1 MSECKILIVD
11 DEQFV
16 REHFE
21 RHIPWVESGFSWM
34 GAAVH
39 GQQALQMME
48 RELPDIVL
56 TDITMPVMD
65 GISFAQKVKER
76 WPQVEIIF
84 LTAHD
89 EFTYAQQAIGLGAKN
104 YLLKMGLSKE
114 RIIGA
119 CQKAA
124 EGMLRTKNERTEEID
139 LWNRKKMLI
148 EAWLYNQSVQDLE
161 SELKTV
167 LYLHGQYYV
176 YASIICSLHDQT
188 QIQSG
193 RSLESLQRKIAGKM
207 QSWTSEIVSDV
218 KIVAFPLGDFHLV
231 VQLSIAQGF
240 GIHVMQQLVHQF
252 RHEVA
257 KEISLLFQVNGIVN
271 VSSIG
276 SNVNERN
283 SKFSIALLK
292 AEQSFYA
299 AELNDVVELK
309 NTVELSNY
317 DRVQQ
322 LEQAA
327 KLTRMLEQREWA
339 AFLAEVNRLITLQ
352 TPLCSPLYLVN
363 VAKMALDHIA
373 DIPNSVFRH
382 FSLKLKL
389 ITEWAQYR
397 EWWQQLIAELSIPLQ
412 LLHEKPMVRKEIQ
425 RLCERIASN
434 VDKDL
439 TIRMLADEMQMNSA
453 YLGQLFKQETGE
465 YLSDYITR
473 VRIEKAKE
481 LLQKSDLKIYEVSQ
495 KVGID
500 NYRYFCKMF
509 KEHVGTTPTAFKRSA
524 L

>member
-1 MSECKILIVD
+1 MSACKVLIVD

-21 RHIPWVESGFSWM
+21 RHIPWAESGFSWM

-89 EFTYAQQAIGLGAKN
+89 EFSYAQQAIGLGAKN

-114 RIIGA
+114 RIIEA

-124 EGMLRTKNERTEEID
+124 EGMLRTKSERSEEID
-139 LWNRKKMLI
+139 LWNRKKLLI
-148 EAWLYNQSVQDLE
+148 EAWLYNQSVLDEEGELE
-161 SELKTV
+161 TA
-167 LYLHGQYYV
+167 LYLHGRYYV
-176 YASIICSLHDQT
+176 YASIICTLHDQSR
-188 QIQSG
+188 IQSE
-193 RSLESLQRKIAGKM
+193 RSLESLQRNMAGKLE
-207 QSWTSEIVSDV
+207 SWTGESALDV
-218 KIVAFPLGDFHLV
+218 KVVAFPLGGSSLII
-231 VQLSIAQGF
+231 QLSIAQGF
-240 GIHVMQQLVHQF
+240 GMQVMQQLVHQF
-252 RHEVA
+252 RQEAA
-257 KEISLLFQVNGIVN
+257 KDLSQLYEVNGSIYL
-271 VSSIG
+271 SSIG
-276 SNVNERN
+276 SHVNERRD
-283 SKFSIALLK
+283 KLFIALQK

-299 AELNDVVELK
+299 AELNHPAELGR
-309 NTVELSNY
+309 Y
-317 DRVQQ
+317 DRIQQ

-327 KLTRMLEQREWA
+327 KLTKLLGRREWA
-339 AFLAEVNRLITLQ
+339 AFLAEVNRLTTLQ

-363 VAKMALDHIA
+363 VARTVLDHIA
-373 DIPNSVFRH
+373 HIPDRTFRH
-382 FSLKLKL
+382 YSLKLKL
-389 ITEWAQYR
+389 ITEWAQYL

-412 LLHEKPMVRKEIQ
+412 LLHEKTTVRKEIQ
-425 RLCERIASN
+425 RLCELIAA
-434 VDKDL
+434 DIGKDL
-439 TIRMLADEMQMNSA
+439 TIRMLAEEMQMNAA

-465 YLSDYITR
+465 YLSDYMSR

-481 LLQKSDLKIYEVSQ
+481 LLQQTDLKIYEVSQ

-509 KEHVGTTPTAFKRSA
+509 KEHVGTTPTAFKRST

>member
-1 MSECKILIVD
+1 MGDCKILIVD

-21 RHIPWVESGFSWM
+21 RHIPWAESGFSWI

-89 EFTYAQQAIGLGAKN
+89 EFSYAQQAIGLGAKN

-124 EGMLRTKNERTEEID
+124 EGMLQMKIERSDEND
-139 LWNRKKMLI
+139 LWNQKKMLI
-148 EAWLYNQSVQDLE
+148 EALLYNQSVPDLE
-161 SELKTV
+161 SELESV
-167 LYLHGQYYV
+167 LYLHGQYYIYGSV
-176 YASIICSLHDQT
+176 TCSLHDQT
-188 QIQSG
+188 QIQSE

-207 QSWTSEIVSDV
+207 QSWKSEIVPDV
-218 KIVAFPLGDFHLV
+218 KIVAFPLGDVRLIF
-231 VQLSIAQGF
+231 QLSIAQGF
-240 GIHVMQQLVHQF
+240 GMQVMQQLVHQF
-252 RHEVA
+252 RHEIA

-276 SNVNERN
+276 SNVNERKG
-283 SKFSIALLK
+283 KFSIALQK
-292 AEQSFYA
+292 AERSFYA
-299 AELNDVVELK
+299 AELNHAAQ
-309 NTVELSNY
+309 LSNY
-317 DRVQQ
+317 DRIQQ

-327 KLTRMLEQREWA
+327 KLTRMLGQREWA
-339 AFLAEVNRLITLQ
+339 AFLAEVNRLTTLQ

-389 ITEWAQYR
+389 ITEWAQYC
-397 EWWQQLIAELSIPLQ
+397 EWWQQLIVELSIPLQ
-412 LLHEKPMVRKEIQ
+412 LLHDKPAVRKEIQ

-509 KEHVGTTPTAFKRSA
+509 KEHVGTTPTAFKRST